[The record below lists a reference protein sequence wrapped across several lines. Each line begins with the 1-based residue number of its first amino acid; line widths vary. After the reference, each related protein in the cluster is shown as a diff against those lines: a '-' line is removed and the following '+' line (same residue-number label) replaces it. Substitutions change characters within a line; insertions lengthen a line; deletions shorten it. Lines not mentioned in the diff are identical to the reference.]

1 MILNDFDTV
10 VGQRVGRL
18 LASLFS
24 QDSAFKGRQVATFHN
39 QRDFIFF
46 RCAWSVLHMCRPAE
60 PQPHSCIS

>member
-1 MILNDFDTV
+1 MNNFDTV

-39 QRDFIFF
+39 QRDYVFF
-46 RCAWSVLHMCRPAE
+46 RRAASLLFLGYVLV
-60 PQPHSCIS
+60 SL